1 MAVVFF
7 GCLLPSTFPECL
19 HPRAV
24 RYDRTGRGTWGSP
37 WRPRAPTGSPCAGTG
52 AGRTPTAWA
61 RTGATTCWRWR
72 GQPAGATFFSLLL
85 FYVISHGL
93 YHHQGR
99 RVSDRPMVFWLKI
112 LGSVAP
118 RMGVAEPLRRPTASR
133 GRKRPRAAA
142 RLVGTSRAACCRSR
156 LRVNP
161 FLVWF
166 VSLLV
171 VVLWCVGNPD
181 LWDRGLVCF
190 WGTFLLWLV
199 YPNLPIAWAQAR
211 ARITGYQPSDF
222 PTRLR
227 PSTTSSMS
235 TPRSHRSVVDE
246 EAILGGL
253 RSGEDL
259 PDYDYEDFEAGSTGQ
274 DRRGEDPGRDTPRT
288 VAGTPTME
296 TIAFSVRPLMMSR
309 HKEFAPIGA
318 ALSQV
323 TGADTSTSSAWR

>member
-1 MAVVFF
+1 M
-7 GCLLPSTFPECL
+7 
-19 HPRAV
+19 
-24 RYDRTGRGTWGSP
+24 
-37 WRPRAPTGSPCAGTG
+37 
-52 AGRTPTAWA
+52 
-61 RTGATTCWRWR
+61 
-72 GQPAGATFFSLLL
+72 
-85 FYVISHGL
+85 ISHGL

-211 ARITGYQPSDF
+211 ARITFYLSLF
-222 PTRLR
+222 FSLFFSRFFF
-227 PSTTSSMS
+227 
-235 TPRSHRSVVDE
+235 
-246 EAILGGL
+246 
-253 RSGEDL
+253 SGEVLVALLDL
-259 PDYDYEDFEAGSTGQ
+259 LD
-274 DRRGEDPGRDTPRT
+274 
-288 VAGTPTME
+288 
-296 TIAFSVRPLMMSR
+296 AFVSR
-309 HKEFAPIGA
+309 
-318 ALSQV
+318 
-323 TGADTSTSSAWR
+323 SSAWFCTWSRYLSSCHAFENVANLQAGRAQCTLTCPKCS